1 MERAWSWTA
10 VPLRTTWY
18 VQFAPRAD
26 FPSPR
31 RTGIIRSLSYIQFI
45 LTLISSHSHSGA
57 VSPAMCHLQYAMCPS
72 ASSCRTNTYSERG
85 SGPKCR
91 AWVSGLQL
99 SVLGLRPVA
108 HRDLVNLLLTVPLRA
123 LFLFV
128 FSVNTFIEIQL
139 TCNTIHPFKV
149 YDSVVFS
156 IFIELCNDYHNFR
169 TFSPLQKETLYPLS
183 PTNSLDLC

>member
-128 FSVNTFIEIQL
+128 FLLTPLLRYNSHVIQFTHL
-139 TCNTIHPFKV
+139 KFTIQWFLV
-149 YDSVVFS
+149 YS
-156 IFIELCNDYHNFR
+156 
-169 TFSPLQKETLYPLS
+169 
-183 PTNSLDLC
+183 